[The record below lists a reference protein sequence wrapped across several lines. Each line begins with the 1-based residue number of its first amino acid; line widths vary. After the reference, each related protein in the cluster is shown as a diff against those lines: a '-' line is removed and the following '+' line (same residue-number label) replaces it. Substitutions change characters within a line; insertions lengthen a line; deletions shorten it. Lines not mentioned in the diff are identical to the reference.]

1 MNAPSADEL
10 AARVAELELKLAD
23 AEDTLEAMNLAQ
35 FRQQQQIDR
44 LLAEVLDLRRQV
56 QAAAPVE
63 QRSPRDEIPPHY

>member
-63 QRSPRDEIPPHY
+63 QRSLRDEIPPHY